1 MRSAGTRIPQGSPPT
16 GRGAGEAGITLV
28 ELLVSMVI
36 TVIVTALILTVYFAL
51 TSSFSYSAKSST
63 AREQARLAVGRMTR
77 EIRDAEAV
85 TSIDECAVR
94 RARQRWIAVYT
105 TFNESGNEDPYMTP
119 HLVAYRLYGD
129 KEIWRFEDVNGDG
142 TISGFEMNP
151 SPDDSFDAGEK
162 TAGEGASLVVSNVVN
177 YDPTTS
183 PQPPLFLYSFVDD
196 SGQLVTSSYVYYT
209 TNRVRILN
217 VQIHVLVDLNPGHSP
232 VYADLQTSA
241 QLRNQRLQ

>member
-1 MRSAGTRIPQGSPPT
+1 VRSAPTRSPHGEPAA
-16 GRGAGEAGITLV
+16 GRVGEETGITLV
-28 ELLVSMVI
+28 ELLVGMVI

-85 TSIDECAVR
+85 TGIDECAVR

-129 KEIWRFEDVNGDG
+129 REIWRFEDLNNDG
-142 TISGFEMNP
+142 AISGFDMNP
-151 SPDDSFDAGEK
+151 SSESSFAVSEK

-196 SGQLVTSSYVYYT
+196 TGQLVTSSYVYYT